1 MIFALLT
8 GKCTEAKAFEDIEM
22 KKRRINNRIKA
33 FLLAALM
40 ICSSLLFCSCSK
52 FKESNAELEAL
63 GRAFVDSI
71 IADDYDTAYSYVSQV
86 ADEETFKEL
95 YDNVRELLDGE
106 TEYTLKLTGWKG
118 TVVEGASTHT
128 IAYTMTLA
136 NGERLQVTFA
146 QTQGI
151 EGLSAFYIAP
161 DSNSKASGV
170 LNVIAEML
178 IGILSIAVIIFTVLM
193 IVDCAKRKIKLKALW
208 VIIILLGI
216 SLGITLG
223 GSDLSLNGFIG
234 LMVSMSKIS
243 IAQGG
248 FSVKLMI
255 PVGAIVYFFLRKKL
269 RAPEIKVKPTETEN
283 KDNTEE

>member
-1 MIFALLT
+1 
-8 GKCTEAKAFEDIEM
+8 M
-22 KKRRINNRIKA
+22 KKESINNRIKA

-40 ICSSLLFCSCSK
+40 ICSSLWLCSCSN

-63 GRAFVDSI
+63 GRAFIDSI

-86 ADEETFKEL
+86 ADEEAFREL
-95 YDNVRELLDGE
+95 YGSVRELLGGE
-106 TEYTLKLTGWKG
+106 TEYTLKLTGWRG
-118 TVVEGASTHT
+118 TVAQGVSTHT
-128 IAYTMTLA
+128 VAYTMTLA

-161 DSNSKASGV
+161 DSSTKASGV
-170 LNVIAEML
+170 INVIAKLL
-178 IGILSIAVIIFTVLM
+178 IGALSIAVIVFTVLM

-208 VIIILLGI
+208 IIIILLGVGIGI
-216 SLGITLG
+216 SLGG
-223 GSDLSLNGFIG
+223 ANLSLNGFIG

-243 IAQGG
+243 VAQGG
-248 FSVKLMI
+248 FVIRLMI
-255 PVGAIVYFFLRKKL
+255 PVGAIVYFFVRKKL
-269 RAPEIKVKPTETEN
+269 RAPEIRVKPTETEN